1 MFAMC
6 LKWKDQKR
14 RSRKTSHLVPF
25 SSSKVIRL
33 SVILVLVTSEISLY
47 RICCFSDL
55 DLHLDAN
62 VTADNTSLSNF
73 NFSPAIIKSNRL
85 FILIF
90 PLSQAPIRRASYSP
104 ITSFSS
110 SLLMLLRKSN
120 VSRTLPNSP
129 KVKKRQGYKYQS
141 IYVKIICLIR
151 LHEPEPDAH
160 RNLSGVVPMYF
171 FFIIMIIFVIDL
183 QIYHKMVT
191 LFYSF
196 FR

>member
-1 MFAMC
+1 MKMKFISLYTSKVIDNKLWQAMFAMC

-33 SVILVLVTSEISLY
+33 SVILFLVTSEISLY
-47 RICCFSDL
+47 RICCFSNL

-62 VTADNTSLSNF
+62 VTADDTSLSNF
-73 NFSPAIIKSNRL
+73 NFTPAIIKSNRL

-129 KVKKRQGYKYQS
+129 KVKKDKVTN
-141 IYVKIICLIR
+141 IKAFMWKL
-151 LHEPEPDAH
+151 
-160 RNLSGVVPMYF
+160 
-171 FFIIMIIFVIDL
+171 FV
-183 QIYHKMVT
+183 
-191 LFYSF
+191 
-196 FR
+196 